1 MQLSGLSRFSIML
14 TTASF
19 GMPELTKT
27 VIFGITTPI
36 RIGKSRD
43 TSKIA
48 AQDINRSIPDIVSLE
63 MQIK

>member
-1 MQLSGLSRFSIML
+1 MQLSGLSRL
-14 TTASF
+14 TMILTIASF
-19 GMPELTKT
+19 GMPELIETA
-27 VIFGITTPI
+27 ISGIMTPI
-36 RIGKSRD
+36 RIGKLRD